1 MREKPEMTGVR
12 NLRTHFTISNKYI
25 QQHMTLL
32 KFLDKMIKLPHTVFV
47 YRKFHKSTQTT
58 LEKRNKGE
66 SNLCC

>member
-1 MREKPEMTGVR
+1 
-12 NLRTHFTISNKYI
+12 
-25 QQHMTLL
+25 MTLL